1 MPTSSQR
8 IEYYRHAVALIPEPG
23 NPDPG
28 PAIWVSREKSAAGSM
43 NCNCR
48 AYKENRTCAHVQE
61 LSKMIPEIGSAP
73 DFDTPFRQSTWYE
86 LAVALHEAHRVEPR
100 NLQVLN
106 QNGADGDREVLCLA
120 PPAGGWQIAYFPDH
134 RVSDGSITEQDLL
147 LQRCDLHPEEA
158 DALHRGRILGMLA
171 RMTLTESEEEMAY
184 AGFQTRRQA
193 FEAGFWYR
201 FAYHCYRLSGDAGV
215 MLKAESNEKDGSIA
229 IRCLYNSQPMFDL
242 TLPRDRA
249 HRVISKLGWHLEN
262 RDDFQ
267 LYPEALA
274 SIAWVTADA
283 EHNLI
288 ITLYFRLTL
297 PDGGTELIERKKL
310 SKFWYKDTVYF
321 PEKGFFATVKKPD
334 PLWEKFGGKY
344 RKKIKKHRVPEVLD
358 RIGTDLFRPPH
369 IVDESV
375 KQMQV
380 HTVCHSIDLSP
391 EALDRDW
398 CWLSIDYGFGADAKV
413 SLAELYQAK
422 KTGKRFLPVSNGCVD
437 TRAFNLDNLTGQ
449 PGNPILD
456 QLENPADALKLS
468 RLDLFRLKASTDA
481 DLTVSG
487 GDSAESRELADILEL
502 KPPAAYS
509 KPAGMASDLR
519 NYQKVGTEWLL
530 FLYENRFGG
539 LLCDDMGLGKTHQV
553 MALMAWLLENRGES
567 DPFLVVC
574 PTSVISHWERK
585 ISEHAPG
592 LTPMLYHGAARE
604 LDGMELPG
612 RVLITSY
619 GILYR
624 DIAELSGYRFAMAAF
639 DEAQAIKNPAT
650 KSYAAAQAINA
661 RIKLGVT
668 GTPIENRLSEL
679 KALMDLCLP
688 GYLGADEA
696 FEPRYGNL
704 DGRGHAKRRK
714 IELNRIIAPFTL
726 RRLKSSVLTELPEKI
741 EDIRYCRLTG
751 TQVRLYREA
760 VNDRGGGLVSS
771 LEKADADI
779 PYIHIFALLTLLK
792 QICDHPAI
800 IDPDRFQT
808 GKLPLDSGKWELFKE
823 LLSNCLETGQKV
835 VVYSQF
841 VAMIRMIE
849 SYLKDNGIDGV
860 SLTGAT
866 RNRKQVIDRFNE
878 DPACRVFVGSLKAG
892 GTGIDLTAGSVV
904 IHYDRWWNAAK
915 EDQATDR
922 VHRIGQKRGVQVFKL
937 VTEGT
942 LEEKISAIIAR
953 KKHLMADIV
962 KEDDPGVLK
971 TFSRNE
977 LMDLL
982 TVPDSN
988 F

>member
-1 MPTSSQR
+1 MSVNPHR
-8 IEYYRHAVALIPEPG
+8 IEYYRNAAALLPEPG
-23 NPDPG
+23 SNDPG
-28 PAIWVSREKSAAGSM
+28 VAIWVGKEKMGTETIS
-43 NCNCR
+43 CNCQQ
-48 AYKENRTCAHVQE
+48 YKQNRTCPHIKE
-61 LSKMIPEIGSAP
+61 LSQVIRQLSETWA
-73 DFDTPFRQSTWYE
+73 FDASFRQSTWYE
-86 LAVALHEAHRVEPR
+86 MAAALHASNRIEPEKLSVSNEIRQKDKREFIQMVPANGSWQLTYFPEHRV
-100 NLQVLN
+100 
-106 QNGADGDREVLCLA
+106 
-120 PPAGGWQIAYFPDH
+120 GGGMISEH
-134 RVSDGSITEQDLL
+134 DLL
-147 LQRCDLHPEEA
+147 LQRCYLYSDENQA
-158 DALHRGRILGMLA
+158 SHRGRILSLLA
-171 RMTLTESEEEMAY
+171 RMTLTESERIMADK
-184 AGFQTRRQA
+184 GHQTRRQA
-193 FEAGFWYR
+193 FEAGFWFK
-201 FAYHCYRLSGDAGV
+201 FAYHCFRVSSDSRVL
-215 MLKAESNEKDGSIA
+215 LKAAGDEKDGSIA
-229 IRCLYNSQPMFDL
+229 IHCICEAKPVFEL
-242 TLPRDRA
+242 TLPRDQA
-249 HRVISKLGWHLEN
+249 HRVISRIGGNLKNQEDFRIYPDALE
-262 RDDFQ
+262 
-267 LYPEALA
+267 
-274 SIAWVTADA
+274 SIARVAADA
-283 EHNLI
+283 DNNLI

-297 PDGGTELIERKKL
+297 PDGGTELIERRDL
-310 SKFWYKDTVYF
+310 RKFWYKDAAYF
-321 PEKGFFATVKKPD
+321 PDKGFFATVKKPD
-334 PLWEKFGGKY
+334 LLWEKFGGKY

-369 IVDESV
+369 IVDDSV

-380 HTVCHSIDLSP
+380 HTVCHAINISP

-398 CWLSIDYGFGADAKV
+398 CWLSIDYGFGGEAKV

-422 KTGKRFLPVSNGCVD
+422 KSGQRFVSVSNGWVD
-437 TRAFNLDNLTGQ
+437 ARAFNLDGWTGQ
-449 PGNPILD
+449 PGNSILD
-456 QLENPADALKLS
+456 QLENPADAFKLS
-468 RLDLFRLKASTDA
+468 RLDLFRLKASVDA
-481 DLTVSG
+481 ELTVSG
-487 GDSAESRELADILEL
+487 KDSAESRELADILEL

-509 KPAGMASDLR
+509 KPDGMASDLR
-519 NYQKVGTEWLL
+519 NYQKVGAEWLL
-530 FLYENRFGG
+530 FLYENQFGG

-553 MALMAWLLENRGES
+553 MALMAWLVES
-567 DPFLVVC
+567 REESAPFLVVC

-592 LTPMLYHGAARE
+592 LTPMVYHGAARE
-604 LDGMELPG
+604 LDGMDLPG

-619 GILYR
+619 GILLR
-624 DIAELSGYRFAMAAF
+624 DVPELSGFQFALAAF
-639 DEAQAIKNPAT
+639 DEAQAIKNPVT

-688 GYLGADEA
+688 GYLGSDEA
-696 FEPRYGNL
+696 FESRYGNL

-714 IELNRIIAPFTL
+714 IELNRLIAPFTL
-726 RRLKSSVLTELPEKI
+726 RRLKASVLTELPEKI

-760 VNDRGGGLVSS
+760 VNERGKGLLST
-771 LEKADADI
+771 LEKGDADI

-800 IDPDRFQT
+800 IDPERIQA
-808 GKLPLDSGKWELFKE
+808 GNLPLDSGKWELFTE

-849 SYLKDNGIDGV
+849 SYLKDNGIDAV

-953 KKHLMADIV
+953 KKNLLADIV

-982 TVPDSN
+982 SVPD
-988 F
+988 

>member
-8 IEYYRHAVALIPEPG
+8 IEYYRNAVALIPEPG
-23 NPDPG
+23 HQDPG
-28 PAIWVSREKSAAGSM
+28 VAVWVRNDKSAAGAM
-43 NCNCR
+43 TCNCR
-48 AYKENRTCAHVQE
+48 AYKDNRTCAHIQE
-61 LSKMIPEIGSAP
+61 LSQMIQELADSPE
-73 DFDTPFRQSTWYE
+73 FDAPFRQSTWYE
-86 LAVALHEAHRVEPR
+86 LAAALHEAHRLEPW

-106 QNGADGDREVLCLA
+106 QGGTDEHRDLLCLA
-120 PPAGGWQIAYFPDH
+120 PPAGGWHIAYFPDH
-134 RVSDGSITEQDLL
+134 RVSGGGITERDLL
-147 LQRCDLHPEEA
+147 LQRCHLQPEET
-158 DALHRGRILGMLA
+158 DALHRGQILAMLA
-171 RMTLTESEEEMAY
+171 RMTFNESEWVMAQN
-184 AGFQTRRQA
+184 GLQTRRQA
-193 FEAGFWYR
+193 FEFGFWYR
-201 FAYHCYRLSGDAGV
+201 FAYHCYRLSGDANI
-215 MLKAESNEKDGSIA
+215 MLKAESDEEDGSIA
-229 IRCLYNSQPMFDL
+229 IRCLYDSQPMFDL

-249 HRVISKLGWHLEN
+249 HRIISKLGWHLKN

-267 LYPEALA
+267 LYPGALT

-310 SKFWYKDTVYF
+310 SKFWYKDAVYF

-334 PLWEKFGGKY
+334 LLWEKFGGKY

-380 HTVCHSIDLSP
+380 HTVCHSINLSP

-398 CWLSIDYGFGADAKV
+398 CWLAIDYGFGGDAKV
-413 SLAELYQAK
+413 RLAELYQAK
-422 KTGKRFLPVSNGCVD
+422 KSGKRFVNVSNGWVD
-437 TRAFNLDNLTGQ
+437 VRAMNLDELTG
-449 PGNPILD
+449 PFGRPMLE
-456 QLENPADALKLS
+456 QLENPADDLKLS
-468 RLDLFRLKASTDA
+468 RLDLFRLKASVDA
-481 DLTVSG
+481 ELTVSG

-502 KPPAAYS
+502 KPPAGYS
-509 KPAGMASDLR
+509 KPDGMASDLR

-530 FLYENRFGG
+530 FLHENRFGG

-553 MALMAWLLENRGES
+553 MALMAWLVQHRGES
-567 DPFLVVC
+567 APFLVVC

-585 ISEHAPG
+585 IREHAPG
-592 LTPMLYHGAARE
+592 LTPIVYHGAARE
-604 LDGMELPG
+604 LYGMELPG

-619 GILYR
+619 GILFR
-624 DIAELSGYRFAMAAF
+624 DIAELSGFRFALAAF
-639 DEAQAIKNPAT
+639 DEAQAIKNSGT

-661 RIKLGVT
+661 RIKIGVT

-688 GYLGADEA
+688 GYLGSNEA
-696 FEPRYGNL
+696 FEARYGS
-704 DGRGHAKRRK
+704 DSHGPAKSRK
-714 IELNRIIAPFTL
+714 KELNRLIAPFTL
-726 RRLKSSVLTELPEKI
+726 RRLKASVLTELPEKI
-741 EDIRYCRLTG
+741 EDIRYCRLTEA
-751 TQVRLYREA
+751 QVRLYREA
-760 VNDRGGGLVSS
+760 VNARGSGLLSS
-771 LEKADADI
+771 LEKPDTDI

-800 IDPDRFQT
+800 IDPERIQA
-808 GKLPLDSGKWELFKE
+808 GNLPLDSGKWELFTE

-841 VAMIRMIE
+841 LGMIRMIE
-849 SYLKDNGIDGV
+849 SYLKDNSIDAV
-860 SLTGAT
+860 TLTGAT
-866 RNRKQVIDRFNE
+866 RNRKQVIDRFNG
-878 DPACRVFVGSLKAG
+878 DSACRVFVGSLKAG

-962 KEDDPGVLK
+962 KEDDAGVLK

-977 LMDLL
+977 LIDLL

-988 F
+988 I